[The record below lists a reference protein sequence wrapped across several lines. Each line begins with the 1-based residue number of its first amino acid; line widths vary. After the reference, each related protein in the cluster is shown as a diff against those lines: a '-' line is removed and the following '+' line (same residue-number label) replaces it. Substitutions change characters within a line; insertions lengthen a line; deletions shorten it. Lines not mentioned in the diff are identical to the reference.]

1 MTKKYF
7 AVYAELGEII
17 STGDYIN
24 GLVDDPLGHLG
35 PRVIVSDD
43 PIDRLRKYVADGA
56 LCAFPERPS
65 GNHTWDWAV
74 LAWRENLAAAKEIK
88 AAVISMACKAHILAG
103 FASTALGAEHHYP
116 AKTTDQQN
124 LASSVL
130 ASLLPGLPADW
141 TTPFW
146 CADSAGEWAFRPH
159 TAGEIHQVGQDAK
172 TAILWAMAKNEL
184 LQAAIAAATTLDE
197 LEAITW

>member
-1 MTKKYF
+1 MIKLDAQGYAVAIAVPQPGTEAFYLAQGYRDDIDAPADMTEYRWSDGWW
-7 AVYAELGEII
+7 VY
-17 STGDYIN
+17 S
-24 GLVDDPLGHLG
+24 
-35 PRVIVSDD
+35 PRVQ
-43 PIDRLRKYVADGA
+43 
-56 LCAFPERPS
+56 
-65 GNHTWDWAV
+65 AV
-74 LAWRENLAAAKEIK
+74 DFDLARAQKSTA
-88 AAVISMACKAHILAG
+88 ISFACKTHILAG
-103 FASTALGAEHHYP
+103 FESSALGAAYHYP

-130 ASLLPGLPADW
+130 ASLLPGLSPDW